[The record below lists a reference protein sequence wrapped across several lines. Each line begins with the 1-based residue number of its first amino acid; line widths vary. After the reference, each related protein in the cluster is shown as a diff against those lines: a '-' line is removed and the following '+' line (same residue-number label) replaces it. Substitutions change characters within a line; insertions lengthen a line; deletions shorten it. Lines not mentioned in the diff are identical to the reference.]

1 MKLIIK
7 LFGILMLFAGISLLI
22 NPEFIIGWIEENI
35 ENISLYISAIVVRLV
50 FGILF
55 LAAARESK
63 YPGVIKIF
71 GYVFII
77 AAIVLFLIGQE
88 SFQNFINL
96 VIPEVKPF
104 ARITGLLSIAFGGFL
119 LYAFIRN
126 KEFEQK

>member
-7 LFGILMLFAGISLLI
+7 LFGILLLLAGISLLI
-22 NPEFIIGWIEENI
+22 NPEFIIGWIEENM

-63 YPGVIKIF
+63 HPGIIKIF

-77 AAIVLFLIGQE
+77 AAIILFLIGQG
-88 SFQNFINL
+88 SFQNFINS
-96 VIPEVKPF
+96 VIPEFKPF
-104 ARITGLLSIAFGGFL
+104 ARIIGLLSIAFGGFL
-119 LYAFIRN
+119 FYAFSKN
-126 KEFEQK
+126 KELEQK